1 MALRIA
7 CATDDGEKFVNR
19 HFGDADYY
27 YIYELDE
34 KKAEFITKIDNNSV
48 EEEKHA
54 DPKKAKSVVQ
64 ILKEEDVQCGVS
76 CAFGPNIKR
85 VKKHIVPIIMENNN
99 LEEGLKNL
107 VSKFSDIEKSWKK
120 GKNRE
125 HIKIN

>member
-7 CATDDGEKFVNR
+7 CATDDGENFINR

-64 ILKEEDVQCGVS
+64 ILKKEDVQCGVS

-85 VKKHIVPIIMENNN
+85 VKKQIVPIIMENNN
-99 LEEGLKNL
+99 IEEGLKSL
-107 VSKFSDIEKSWKK
+107 VSKFSDIEKSWNK
-120 GKNRE
+120 GEKRE
-125 HIKIN
+125 YLKIN